1 MSNEEKSGLKHWV
14 PAFVLMVCVVLA
26 FFDKISIAVLFSDP
40 HFKARWELLKIKPS
54 SDGS

>member
-26 FFDKISIAVLFSDP
+26 FSTRSVLRFYFQIRI
-40 HFKARWELLKIKPS
+40 FKTRWELLEIKPN
-54 SDGS
+54 